1 MPGCSRIT
9 FGPTVGGHESDR
21 LLENA
26 MTRLGMSARGWTRIL
41 RVSRTIADLEGSK
54 DIASPHIAEAIRY
67 RRLDV

>member
-1 MPGCSRIT
+1 
-9 FGPTVGGHESDR
+9 
-21 LLENA
+21 